1 MGITY
6 PKYHSNDKFSI
17 AALPIS
23 CFGKVGGVSTAVKKT
38 RGPYAKG
45 TAKREEIIE
54 RAIDAFGKTGYHGTS
69 MREIATACGLSQAGL
84 LHHFP
89 SKEAILLAIVEYRE
103 NVHPDAPEQGNSPDA
118 RRAGTMAQVLLNEKN
133 EALTRLWAN
142 LVGEATDPAHP
153 AHEYFK
159 NRYRGLRAL
168 NSEIEAAENDRSKPN
183 AEDAIKAQLLIAIW
197 DGLQTQWL
205 LDEDF
210 DMKPA
215 FEYALKMLSAYSA
228 K

>member
-1 MGITY
+1 METRK
-6 PKYHSNDKFSI
+6 P
-17 AALPIS
+17 
-23 CFGKVGGVSTAVKKT
+23 

-54 RAIDAFGKTGYHGTS
+54 RAIEAFGKTGYHGTS

-89 SKEAILLAIVEYRE
+89 SKEAILLAIVDHRE
-103 NVHPDAPEQGNSPDA
+103 HMHPDAAAEPNTLTWQETSL
-118 RRAGTMAQVLLNEKN
+118 AQVRFNEQN
-133 EALTRLWAN
+133 EGLTRLWAN

-153 AHEYFK
+153 AHDYFK
-159 NRYRGLRAL
+159 ARYQGLRDMNTAQQ
-168 NSEIEAAENDRSKPN
+168 ATENQHTQPTDEDRF
-183 AEDAIKAQLLIAIW
+183 KAQLLIAIW

-205 LDEDF
+205 LDESF

-215 FEYALKMLSAYSA
+215 FEYALNMLKEYSS
-228 K
+228 KTL

>member
-1 MGITY
+1 VNTE
-6 PKYHSNDKFSI
+6 
-17 AALPIS
+17 A
-23 CFGKVGGVSTAVKKT
+23 KKT

-54 RAIDAFGKTGYHGTS
+54 RAIEAFGKTGYHGTS

-84 LHHFP
+84 LHHFA

-103 NVHPDAPEQGNSPDA
+103 NVHPDAPGHGNSPED
-118 RRAGTMAQVLLNEKN
+118 RRAGSMAQVLLNEKN

-159 NRYRGLRAL
+159 NRYRGLRQI
-168 NSEIEAAENDRSKPN
+168 NTEIEAAEHLRTKPN
-183 AEDAIKAQLLIAIW
+183 AEDAFKAQIAIAVW

-205 LDEDF
+205 LDENF

-215 FEYALKMLSAYSA
+215 FEYALKMLSEYTA